1 MRDLDKAKNTLK
13 TSNLSLVIVK
23 NGHIIY
29 ETNTPG
35 IRGLLTAVDEAGRD
49 IVGSAVA
56 DKIVGEAAAQVC
68 AYGHVREV
76 YAVTMSQ
83 CGKDVLDENG
93 IRYEYEDL
101 VPHILNMKK
110 TDLCPFEKL
119 VAGSSS
125 PKEAFERLKKATTVT
140 SG

>member
-1 MRDLDKAKNTLK
+1 
-13 TSNLSLVIVK
+13 LVIVK
-23 NGHIIY
+23 NGHILF
-29 ETNTPG
+29 ETNAAG
-35 IRGLLTAVDEAGRD
+35 IRGLLNAVDEVGRD
-49 IVGSAVA
+49 IEGSAVA
-56 DKIVGEAAAQVC
+56 DKIVGETAAQVC

-83 CGKDVLDENG
+83 CGKDVLEENG

-101 VPHILNMKK
+101 VRHILNMKK

-125 PKEAFERLKKATTVT
+125 PKEAFQRLKRATTVT

>member
-1 MRDLDKAKNTLK
+1 LRDLEKAKNSLR
-13 TSNLSLVIVK
+13 TSNYSLVIVK
-23 NGHIIY
+23 NGHVLF
-29 ETNTPG
+29 ETNTSG
-35 IRGLLTAVDEAGRD
+35 IRGLLTAVDEVGRD
-49 IVGSAVA
+49 IEGSAVA
-56 DKIVGEAAAQVC
+56 DKIVGEAAGQVC
-68 AYGHVREV
+68 AYSQVREV

-83 CGKDVLDENG
+83 CGKNVLEENG
-93 IRYEYEDL
+93 IHYEYEDL

-125 PKEAFERLKKATTVT
+125 PKEAFERLKRATTVT